1 MFTDTVSD
9 FLVRIKNAG
18 TAKKERVDVP
28 SSKFKIRIAKILKEE
43 GFIKNFKYIGNKKQG
58 ILRVYLKYS
67 ADREHIIDTLMRVS
81 KASKRVYWKAG
92 EIPRVIGRFGI
103 AVLSTSR
110 GLMTHKQARKEKT
123 GGEVVCFVW

>member
-1 MFTDTVSD
+1 MLTDTTGD
-9 FLVRIKNAG
+9 LLVRIKNAG
-18 TAKKERVDVP
+18 TAKKERVDIP

-58 ILRVYLKYS
+58 ILRIYLKYS
-67 ADREHIIDTLMRVS
+67 PDREHMIDTLTRVS
-81 KASKRVYWKAG
+81 KSSKRVYWKAS

-103 AVLSTSR
+103 AIMSTSK
-110 GLMTHKQARKEKT
+110 GLMTHKQAKKEKS